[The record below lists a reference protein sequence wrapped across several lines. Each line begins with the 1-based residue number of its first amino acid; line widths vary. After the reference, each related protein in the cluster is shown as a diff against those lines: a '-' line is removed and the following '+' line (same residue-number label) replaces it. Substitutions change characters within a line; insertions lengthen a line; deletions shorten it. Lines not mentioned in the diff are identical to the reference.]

1 MLPLFAALLS
11 AVVFGL
17 LIALGLDYITIGY
30 GLNPYLA
37 FPLALFFTAA
47 AFSQVHSFLIERR
60 LAREYK
66 EDMQARMDEYKS
78 VVFE

>member
-11 AVVFGL
+11 AVVSGL
-17 LIALGLDYITIGY
+17 LI
-30 GLNPYLA
+30 N
-37 FPLALFFTAA
+37 
-47 AFSQVHSFLIERR
+47 SFLVERR
-60 LAREYK
+60 LAREYR